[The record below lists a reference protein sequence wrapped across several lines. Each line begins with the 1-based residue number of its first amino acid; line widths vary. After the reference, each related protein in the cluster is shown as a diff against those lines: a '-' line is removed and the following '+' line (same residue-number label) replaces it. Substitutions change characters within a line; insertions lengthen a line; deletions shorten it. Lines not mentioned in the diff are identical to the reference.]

1 MYHIPVLLNES
12 VDGLNIK
19 PDGVYV
25 DVTFGGGGHSR
36 RIMECLGENGRLY
49 AFDQDEDAAKNVIDD
64 SRFTFIQ
71 QNFRYM
77 KNFIQLY
84 CGGKVDGILADL
96 GVSSYQFDTPEKGFS
111 IRFNGRLDMRM
122 NQNASVDAASVV
134 NTYDVSSLASV
145 LSRYGELRNAMAIAD
160 AITMAR
166 ETKPIETTDE
176 LKEAVSRFLV
186 RGSENKILAQIFQAL
201 RIEVNEE
208 MKVLEMFLGQC
219 ADVLNPGGRLV
230 ILSYHSLEDRLVK
243 NFMKTGNAEGNLEK
257 DFFGNQLTP
266 YKLITNKPIVP
277 SDEEIQYNN
286 RARSA
291 KLRVAERRR
300 YDK

>member
-12 VDGLNIK
+12 IDALNIK

-36 RIMECLGENGRLY
+36 RILEYLDENGHLY

-77 KNFIQLY
+77 KNFLQLY

-111 IRFNGRLDMRM
+111 IRYNGRLDMRM
-122 NQNASVDAASVV
+122 NQNAAVDAANIV
-134 NTYDVSSLASV
+134 NTYDVASLASI
-145 LSRYGELRNAMAIAD
+145 LSRYGELRNSMAIAD
-160 AITMAR
+160 AIVMSR
-166 ETKPIETTDE
+166 EIKPIETTDE
-176 LKEAVSRFLV
+176 LKEAVSRFLPK
-186 RGSENKILAQIFQAL
+186 GSENKVLAQIFQAL

-208 MKVLEMFLGQC
+208 MKVLEIFLSQC
-219 ADVLNPGGRLV
+219 AEVLNPGGRLV
-230 ILSYHSLEDRLVK
+230 VLSYHSLEDRLVK
-243 NFMKTGNAEGNLEK
+243 NFMKTGNADGNLEK

-266 YKLITNKPIVP
+266 YKLISSKPILP
-277 SDEEIQYNN
+277 SDEEIQNNN

-291 KLRVAERRR
+291 KLRVAERRT
-300 YDK
+300 K

>member
-12 VDGLNIK
+12 VNALNIK
-19 PDGVYV
+19 PDGIYV

-36 RIMECLGENGRLY
+36 RILECLGENGRLY

-64 SRFTFIQ
+64 RRFTFIQ

-77 KNFIQLY
+77 KNFLQLY

-111 IRFNGRLDMRM
+111 IRYNGRLDMRM
-122 NQNASVDAASVV
+122 NKNAAVDAANIV
-134 NTYDVSSLASV
+134 NTYDVTTLASV

-160 AITMAR
+160 AVAMAR
-166 ETKPIETTDE
+166 EVKPIETTDE
-176 LKEAVSRFLV
+176 LKEAVSRFLP
-186 RGSENKILAQIFQAL
+186 RGSENKVLAQIFQAL

-208 MKVLEMFLGQC
+208 MKVLELFLGQC

-230 ILSYHSLEDRLVK
+230 VLSYHSLEDRLVK
-243 NFMKTGNAEGNLEK
+243 NFMKTGNADGNLEK

-266 YKLITNKPIVP
+266 YKLLSSKPIVP
-277 SDEEIQYNN
+277 SDDEIQVNN

-291 KLRVAERRR
+291 KLRVAERRSQ
-300 YDK
+300 

>member
-12 VDGLNIK
+12 IDALNIK
-19 PDGVYV
+19 PNGVYV

-36 RIMECLGENGRLY
+36 RILECLDENGRLY

-64 SRFTFIQ
+64 GRFTFIQ

-77 KNFIQLY
+77 KNFLQLY

-111 IRFNGRLDMRM
+111 IRYNGRLDMRM
-122 NQNASVDAASVV
+122 NQNAAVDAANIV
-134 NTYDVSSLASV
+134 NTYDVASLASI
-145 LSRYGELRNAMAIAD
+145 LSRYGELRNSMAIAD
-160 AITMAR
+160 AIVMSR
-166 ETKPIETTDE
+166 EIKPIETTDE
-176 LKEAVSRFLV
+176 LKESVSRFLPK
-186 RGSENKILAQIFQAL
+186 GLENKVLAQIFQAL

-208 MKVLEMFLGQC
+208 MKVLEIFLSQC
-219 ADVLNPGGRLV
+219 AEVLNPGGRLV
-230 ILSYHSLEDRLVK
+230 VLSYHSLEDRLVK
-243 NFMKTGNAEGNLEK
+243 NFMKTGNADGNLEK

-266 YKLITNKPIVP
+266 YKLISSKPILP
-277 SDEEIQYNN
+277 SDEEIQNNN

-291 KLRVAERRR
+291 KLRVAERRA
-300 YDK
+300 K

>member
-1 MYHIPVLLNES
+1 MYHIPVMLKECIE
-12 VDGLNIK
+12 GLNIK
-19 PDGVYV
+19 PNGVYV

-36 RIMECLGENGRLY
+36 RILECLGENGRLY

-111 IRFNGRLDMRM
+111 TRFDGRLDMRM
-122 NQNASVDAASVV
+122 NQNAAVDAASVV
-134 NTYDVSSLASV
+134 NTYDLKSLAAV
-145 LSRYGELRNAMAIAD
+145 LSRYGELRNAMSIAD
-160 AITMAR
+160 AIIAAR
-166 ETKPIETTDE
+166 EIKPIETTTE
-176 LKEAVSRFLV
+176 LKEAVARFLPK
-186 RGSENKILAQIFQAL
+186 GSENKVLAQIFQSL

-208 MKVLEMFLGQC
+208 MKVLEIFLSQC
-219 ADVLNPGGRLV
+219 ADVLKPGGRLV
-230 ILSYHSLEDRLVK
+230 VMSYHSLEDRLVK
-243 NFMKTGNAEGNLEK
+243 NFMKTGNADGNLEK

-266 YKLITNKPIVP
+266 YKLMSSKPIIP
-277 SDEEIQYNN
+277 SDDEIQINS

-291 KLRVAERRR
+291 KLRVAERRDR
-300 YDK
+300 

>member
-12 VDGLNIK
+12 VNALNIK
-19 PDGVYV
+19 PDGIYV

-36 RIMECLGENGRLY
+36 RILECLGENGRLY

-64 SRFTFIQ
+64 RRFTFIQ

-77 KNFIQLY
+77 KNFLQLY

-111 IRFNGRLDMRM
+111 IRYNGRLDMRM
-122 NQNASVDAASVV
+122 NKNAAVDAANIV
-134 NTYDVSSLASV
+134 NTYDVTTLASV

-160 AITMAR
+160 AVAMAR
-166 ETKPIETTDE
+166 EVKPIETTDE
-176 LKEAVSRFLV
+176 LKEAVSRFLP
-186 RGSENKILAQIFQAL
+186 RGSENKVLAQIFQTL

-208 MKVLEMFLGQC
+208 MKVLELFLGQC

-230 ILSYHSLEDRLVK
+230 VLSYHSLEDRLVK
-243 NFMKTGNAEGNLEK
+243 NFMKTGNADGNLEK

-266 YKLITNKPIVP
+266 YKLLSSKPIVP
-277 SDEEIQYNN
+277 SDDEIQINN

-291 KLRVAERRR
+291 KLRVAERRSQ
-300 YDK
+300 

>member
-12 VDGLNIK
+12 IDALNIK

-36 RIMECLGENGRLY
+36 RILECLDENGRLY

-77 KNFIQLY
+77 KNFLQLY

-111 IRFNGRLDMRM
+111 IRYNGRLDMRM
-122 NQNASVDAASVV
+122 NQNAAVDAANIV
-134 NTYDVSSLASV
+134 NTYDVASLASI
-145 LSRYGELRNAMAIAD
+145 LSRYGELRNSMAIAD
-160 AITMAR
+160 AIIMSR
-166 ETKPIETTDE
+166 EIKPIETTDE
-176 LKEAVSRFLV
+176 LKEAVSRFLPK
-186 RGSENKILAQIFQAL
+186 GSENKVLAQIFQAL

-208 MKVLEMFLGQC
+208 MKVLEIFLSQC
-219 ADVLNPGGRLV
+219 AEVLNPGGRLV
-230 ILSYHSLEDRLVK
+230 VLSYHSLEDRLVK
-243 NFMKTGNAEGNLEK
+243 NFMKTGNADGNLEK

-266 YKLITNKPIVP
+266 YKLISSKPILP
-277 SDEEIQYNN
+277 SDEEIQNNN

-291 KLRVAERRR
+291 KLRVAERRT
-300 YDK
+300 K